1 MSNQLKPGRPQIPD
15 SERKRSYTV
24 SLSAATHQKAV
35 KMFGTLGKAVE
46 CAVWLHE
53 SATEG
58 KTKPLP
64 NQ

>member
-1 MSNQLKPGRPQIPD
+1 MSKETRPGRPQIPD
-15 SERKRSYTV
+15 AERKRSYTV

-46 CAVWLHE
+46 WAVLMHE
-53 SATEG
+53 SGTED
-58 KTKPLP
+58 KPKSIF